1 MWRRTSVSL
10 KKHRN
15 RRRADARQRVAS
27 LRRAVG
33 WFAKALL
40 WTSLAC
46 GSIAGLALAG
56 YQAYRW
62 AHRTAQFALKVV
74 TFQGLRRAQQADLLR
89 LAGVGAGQNLL
100 GLDSQ
105 AIERAIAAHP
115 WVEQVRVA
123 RRFPD
128 SLSIAIKEH
137 EPAALVALG
146 DLYLVDSDGRPFKKI
161 EREDPADLPL
171 VTGLAREQFVEAPEQ
186 SRLRLGQ
193 MLAVAK
199 AYARSDPPPAAP
211 LSEIRMGR
219 TGVVLVTAQGQEI
232 WIGEGDPGGALSR
245 LKKVRGELE
254 SRGLIAQVIHLENR
268 ARPGWVAV
276 KLSNRVVDKGAG
288 PDRQRSSSSSGE

>member
-1 MWRRTSVSL
+1 MWRRTKVAL

-27 LRRAVG
+27 LRRAAG
-33 WFAKALL
+33 SFAKALL

-46 GSIAGLALAG
+46 GSIAAIALAG

-62 AHRTAQFALKVV
+62 AHRTPQFGLQIL

-89 LAGVGAGQNLL
+89 LAGVSAGQNLL

-115 WVEQVRVA
+115 WVDQVRVT

-128 SLSIAIKEH
+128 SLSIAVKEH
-137 EPAALVALG
+137 QPAALVALG

-161 EREDPADLPL
+161 ESEDPADLPL
-171 VTGLAREQFVEAPEQ
+171 LTGLGREQFVESPEQ
-186 SRLRLGQ
+186 SRLRLSQ
-193 MLAVAK
+193 MLGVAK
-199 AYARSDPPPAAP
+199 AYAQSDPPRAAP
-211 LSEIRMGR
+211 LAEIRFGR

-232 WIGEGDPGGALSR
+232 WIGDADPGGALSR
-245 LKKVRGELE
+245 LKKVRHELE

-276 KLSNRVVDKGAG
+276 KLSNGVVDKRAE
-288 PDRQRSSSSSGE
+288 PDRQRSSSSSDE